1 MSTVRE
7 VVLEPAEQEFADA
20 SANPSYLF
28 QLGPEEGNKVVD
40 ETATSLNTDC
50 DKRDAD
56 LRGPAFSTL
65 PGSPRSASTPMAC
78 NRARNTRAR
87 RFPRLNGRPSGR
99 LRNEAHP
106 DRRDRRLQSPR
117 RHDRDRR

>member
-28 QLGPEEGNKVVD
+28 QLGPEEENKVVD

-50 DKRDAD
+50 DKRGAD
-56 LRGPAFSTL
+56 LRGRAFFDVASVPTISFHDN
-65 PGSPRSASTPMAC
+65 GMHRCAQHPRASVSTPQTAV
-78 NRARNTRAR
+78 
-87 RFPRLNGRPSGR
+87 
-99 LRNEAHP
+99 
-106 DRRDRRLQSPR
+106 RRDDFGMKRTLI
-117 RHDRDRR
+117 

>member
-1 MSTVRE
+1 MSTIRE

-28 QLGPEEGNKVVD
+28 QRGPEEGNKVVD

-56 LRGPAFSTL
+56 LRGAAFFDVARFPTISFHANGMQ
-65 PGSPRSASTPMAC
+65 PCAEHPRASVSTPQA
-78 NRARNTRAR
+78 
-87 RFPRLNGRPSGR
+87 PSVGTTS
-99 LRNEAHP
+99 E
-106 DRRDRRLQSPR
+106 
-117 RHDRDRR
+117 